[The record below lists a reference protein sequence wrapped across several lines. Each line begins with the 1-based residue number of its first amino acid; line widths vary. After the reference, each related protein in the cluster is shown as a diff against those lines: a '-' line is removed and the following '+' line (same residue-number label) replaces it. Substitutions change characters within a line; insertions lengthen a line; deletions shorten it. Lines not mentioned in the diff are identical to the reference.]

1 VEERETAGITTRL
14 ILDYVRAR
22 RGDAGVREMLD
33 LAGETRPLHVLE
45 NPRVWSTYNA
55 RVRLFDAAG
64 QVTGDPA
71 VAQRIGE
78 SVLTSRAHPVLR
90 ATVARLGSPRALF
103 RALPTV
109 HSKFDSAAATRLLE
123 LGDNRAVVAFRTL
136 PRHEPNRHDC
146 LFVHGL
152 LSQCGVLW
160 GLPPALV
167 NQETCQMDGA
177 PECIFEVTW
186 QGSWRLSLRSQLGRR
201 AQSLLGPGRGRGPV
215 EPGGASSADTPELAS
230 VYRAQLSELQQT
242 LLELMETR
250 DLDQVLRRVTDRAGL
265 AVASQRLLFAA
276 LPWPDAPPRV
286 YSDGFDEAEAERLAG
301 DALAGREPIFEIAGA
316 RAEVIVA
323 DVRSPERD
331 YGKIVAFSAAPF
343 IAEEE
348 ELLAAYAKLAAATLD
363 TVFALDTARDR
374 QRSAEILGA
383 FSRQLIEVRDLNELV
398 HVTVSAVRAVGNADT
413 AILLGHDEENGIL
426 RSLGHDGYSAD
437 LAAVLDDLVVRP
449 EDTPMLEQILS
460 VPEEPRFFHRADTD
474 PYIRAMFEFFDIEVS
489 ALMAVRSEHRVFGI
503 IGACWQPGSP
513 NTPEM
518 DRELFGRLGS
528 IADQAAGAWEKTLL
542 LEQVRHQASIDS
554 LTGLANRR
562 VFTELLAELLG
573 HDHGSQLAVLF
584 CDLDRFKGVN
594 DALGHAAGDELLVA
608 VGRRLSHCVRSDDLV
623 ARLGGDEFTVLLTEV
638 DGPQTLHA
646 FAAKVRGEMA
656 DPFELEGSQLVVHLS
671 IGAVI
676 TRPGELSVKDVLRRA
691 DTAMY
696 TAKARGGDRLLLFEE
711 HMLLVRSE
719 RVELEASLAEAAN
732 HLDQFA
738 VLYQPQVALDSNRI
752 VGAEALVRWD
762 HPLRGR
768 LTPDRF
774 LALAEDTGFVVPMDL
789 HVLRTAL
796 TDAAAWRAEGL
807 AIQIA
812 VNFSA
817 STLTSPDLVTLVKRE
832 LELAD
837 VPGTLLEIE
846 LTESA
851 AVTDAADLGDK
862 LLQLCDLG
870 ISIAIDDVGTGY
882 SSLALLHRLPA
893 QRIKI
898 DRSFVTK
905 ITEDPVSR
913 SVVEAVLLLADRLG
927 QGVIAE
933 GIETPEQADALLRL
947 GCRLGQG
954 YLYSRPVEP
963 AELARLARGVEGRAL
978 PS

>member
-1 VEERETAGITTRL
+1 
-14 ILDYVRAR
+14 
-22 RGDAGVREMLD
+22 
-33 LAGETRPLHVLE
+33 
-45 NPRVWSTYNA
+45 
-55 RVRLFDAAG
+55 
-64 QVTGDPA
+64 
-71 VAQRIGE
+71 
-78 SVLTSRAHPVLR
+78 
-90 ATVARLGSPRALF
+90 
-103 RALPTV
+103 
-109 HSKFDSAAATRLLE
+109 
-123 LGDNRAVVAFRTL
+123 
-136 PRHEPNRHDC
+136 
-146 LFVHGL
+146 
-152 LSQCGVLW
+152 
-160 GLPPALV
+160 
-167 NQETCQMDGA
+167 
-177 PECIFEVTW
+177 
-186 QGSWRLSLRSQLGRR
+186 
-201 AQSLLGPGRGRGPV
+201 
-215 EPGGASSADTPELAS
+215 
-230 VYRAQLSELQQT
+230 
-242 LLELMETR
+242 
-250 DLDQVLRRVTDRAGL
+250 
-265 AVASQRLLFAA
+265 
-276 LPWPDAPPRV
+276 
-286 YSDGFDEAEAERLAG
+286 
-301 DALAGREPIFEIAGA
+301 
-316 RAEVIVA
+316 
-323 DVRSPERD
+323 
-331 YGKIVAFSAAPF
+331 
-343 IAEEE
+343 
-348 ELLAAYAKLAAATLD
+348 
-363 TVFALDTARDR
+363 
-374 QRSAEILGA
+374 
-383 FSRQLIEVRDLNELV
+383 
-398 HVTVSAVRAVGNADT
+398 
-413 AILLGHDEENGIL
+413 
-426 RSLGHDGYSAD
+426 
-437 LAAVLDDLVVRP
+437 
-449 EDTPMLEQILS
+449 
-460 VPEEPRFFHRADTD
+460 
-474 PYIRAMFEFFDIEVS
+474 
-489 ALMAVRSEHRVFGI
+489 
-503 IGACWQPGSP
+503 
-513 NTPEM
+513 
-518 DRELFGRLGS
+518 
-528 IADQAAGAWEKTLL
+528 
-542 LEQVRHQASIDS
+542 
-554 LTGLANRR
+554 
-562 VFTELLAELLG
+562 
-573 HDHGSQLAVLF
+573 
-584 CDLDRFKGVN
+584 
-594 DALGHAAGDELLVA
+594 
-608 VGRRLSHCVRSDDLV
+608 
-623 ARLGGDEFTVLLTEV
+623 
-638 DGPQTLHA
+638 
-646 FAAKVRGEMA
+646 
-656 DPFELEGSQLVVHLS
+656 
-671 IGAVI
+671 
-676 TRPGELSVKDVLRRA
+676 
-691 DTAMY
+691 
-696 TAKARGGDRLLLFEE
+696 
-711 HMLLVRSE
+711 MLLVRSE

>member
-1 VEERETAGITTRL
+1 VEQRETAGITIRL
-14 ILDYVRAR
+14 ILDYVRAVK
-22 RGDAGVREMLD
+22 GDAGVQQMLD

-45 NPRVWSTYNA
+45 NPRVWSSYDA
-55 RVRLFDAAG
+55 RVQLFDAASR
-64 QVTGDPA
+64 VTGDPE
-71 VAQRIGE
+71 VAQRIGA
-78 SVLTSRAHPVLR
+78 SIVNSMAHPVLR
-90 ATVARLGSPRALF
+90 ATLARLGSPRALF

-109 HSKFDSAAATRLLE
+109 HSKFDSAGTTRLLE
-123 LGDNRAVVAFRTL
+123 LGGDRAVVAFRTF
-136 PRHEPNRHDC
+136 PGHEPSKHDC
-146 LFVHGL
+146 RFVHGL
-152 LSQCGVLW
+152 LSQCGALW
-160 GLPPALV
+160 GMPSAWV
-167 NQETCQMDGA
+167 HEETCQVDGA
-177 PECIFEVTW
+177 PECVFEVAW
-186 QGSWRLSLRSQLGRR
+186 QPPARRSMGSKLTQQAQLWL
-201 AQSLLGPGRGRGPV
+201 ASGRGRKPAGP
-215 EPGGASSADTPELAS
+215 SSAPSPALPELAS
-230 VYRAQLSELQQT
+230 VYRAQLGELQQT
-242 LLELMETR
+242 LLELVETR

-276 LPWPDAPPRV
+276 RPWSDGRARA
-286 YSDGFDEAEAERLAG
+286 YSDGVDETDAERLAA
-301 DALAGREPIFEIAGA
+301 DALAGRELVLEIAGV
-316 RAEVIVA
+316 RANAIMA

-331 YGKIVAFSAAPF
+331 YGRIVAFSPAPF

-348 ELLAAYAKLAAATLD
+348 ELLAGYARLAATTLD

-383 FSRQLIEVRDLNELV
+383 LARKLIDVRDLGELV
-398 HVTVSAVRAVGNADT
+398 AATVAAVRAVGNADT
-413 AILLGHDEENGIL
+413 AVLLGHDEENGLL
-426 RSLGHDGYSAD
+426 RSLAHDGYSET
-437 LAAVLDDLVVRP
+437 LAPVMDDFVVRP
-449 EDTPMLEQILS
+449 DDTPLLEQVLA
-460 VPEEPRFFHRADTD
+460 VPEEPRFFHRTDTD
-474 PYIRAMFEFFDIEVS
+474 PYVRAMFEFFNLEVS
-489 ALMAVRSEHRVFGI
+489 ALIAVRSEHRVFGI
-503 IGACWQPGSP
+503 VVAGWEVGNP

-573 HDHGSQLAVLF
+573 HHQDSRLAVLF

-638 DGPQTLHA
+638 DGIETLDA
-646 FAAKVRGEMA
+646 FAAKVRAEMA

-676 TRPGELSVKDVLRRA
+676 TAPGELSVKDVLRRA
-691 DTAMY
+691 DAAMY
-696 TAKARGGDRLLLFEE
+696 AAKARGGDRLLLFEE
-711 HMLLVRSE
+711 HMLHERSE

-738 VLYQPQVALDSNRI
+738 VLYQPQVALDTNRI

-762 HPLRGR
+762 HPVRGR

-774 LALAEDTGFVVPMDL
+774 LPLAEDTGFVVPMDL
-789 HVLRTAL
+789 HVLRVAL
-796 TDAAAWRAEGL
+796 AAAAGWLAQGL
-807 AIQIA
+807 DIQIA

-817 STLTSPDLVTLVKRE
+817 RTLTSPDLVGLVKRE
-832 LELAD
+832 LARAE

-862 LLQLCDLG
+862 LLQLAELG
-870 ISIAIDDVGTGY
+870 ISVAIDDVGTGY

-898 DRSFVTK
+898 DRSFVTR
-905 ITEDPVSR
+905 ITEDAASR

-933 GIETPEQADALLRL
+933 GIETPEQAAELLRL

-954 YLYSRPVEP
+954 YLYSRPIEP
-963 AELARLARGVEGRAL
+963 AQLARLALAIEGQAL